1 MNLLEIGPGKKPLKP
16 IKGYKWDTLQ
26 RPEPSEKYPAGT
38 IGHDINIRPWPIP
51 DGHYNLVYMSHVLE
65 HICWT
70 ETVATLAEI
79 KRILKPGGRL
89 EIWVPDFDVIVRAY
103 ISRKAL
109 DKWTA
114 QGRVKNYMQWVNGRI
129 YALGYSPW
137 HRSCFN
143 RPYLA
148 ECLKKAGFTHMKPG
162 KKPRGHD
169 HGKINLGII
178 AW

>member
-1 MNLLEIGPGKKPLKP
+1 
-16 IKGYKWDTLQ
+16 
-26 RPEPSEKYPAGT
+26 
-38 IGHDINIRPWPIP
+38 
-51 DGHYNLVYMSHVLE
+51 MSHVLE

-70 ETVATLAEI
+70 QSVQTLAEI
-79 KRILKPGGRL
+79 RRILKPGGRL
-89 EIWVPDFDVIVRAY
+89 EIWVPDFDVIVKAYVWQRRA
-103 ISRKAL
+103 

-114 QGRVKNYMQWVNGRI
+114 QGRVKNLMQWINGRI
-129 YALGYSPW
+129 YAPGHDGSY

-143 RPYLA
+143 YSYLS
-148 ECLKKAGFTHMKPG
+148 ECLKAAGFTHMKPG